1 MKKIYSKDESLCLYL
16 KTNLFSS
23 LDRVKNLLK
32 SMTWK
37 THTFSSFEAWHSHPN
52 ITDIDLTARA
62 CACACVSCVYSSAT
76 YKWSRCF
83 FPLHFIPSSTVRLC
97 WESAESISVGL
108 TGSEGL
114 SYVGGACELLQQQR
128 EHFVSSNS
136 WEATAED
143 KDCWLMREIIYS
155 EAAGNLKS
163 WAIFRG

>member
-1 MKKIYSKDESLCLYL
+1 MPAYHVCIQAQPIS
-16 KTNLFSS
+16 
-23 LDRVKNLLK
+23 
-32 SMTWK
+32 
-37 THTFSSFEAWHSHPN
+37 EAG
-52 ITDIDLTARA
+52 
-62 CACACVSCVYSSAT
+62 V
-76 YKWSRCF
+76 F

-143 KDCWLMREIIYS
+143 KDC
-155 EAAGNLKS
+155 
-163 WAIFRG
+163 